1 MAVRITDNITADGRK
16 LMREIEKLVSK
27 EVRVG
32 FKAGENSDDNGV
44 DICNIAIWNELGT
57 TRSPARPFMRKSV
70 DENVDKINNFL
81 KRTKRDILSGKS
93 AEEVLKMLGIFQ
105 KDLIQEKITNGS
117 FAPNTPYT
125 IRKKGSDKPLID
137 TGRMRQSVNYVIKA
151 KESD

>member
-27 EVRVG
+27 EVCVG

-70 DENVDKINNFL
+70 DENIDKINNFL

-93 AEEVLKMLGIFQ
+93 AEEVLKMIGIFQ

-117 FAPNTPYT
+117 FVPNTPYT

-137 TGRMRQSVNYVIKA
+137 TGRMRQSVNYVIKE
-151 KESD
+151 KGSD